1 VSSIKSSFLID
12 SYRHCDE
19 LFHFHFITFNSQT
32 NIDQIVDSN
41 SDGHNCREGKHLSEK
56 LSFDFTLE
64 IGLADFNL
72 RLDYPFVYV
81 VELRYLQPYL
91 EPRKNHQ
98 EQTYISHK

>member
-1 VSSIKSSFLID
+1 MD
-12 SYRHCDE
+12 SHRHCDE
-19 LFHFHFITFNSQT
+19 LLHFHFIAVNSQN

-91 EPRKNHQ
+91 EPRKKPPR
-98 EQTYISHK
+98 TSMYTS